1 MKKYPDYMIDK
12 INNVLYG
19 VLMVVG
25 VISLAGIVGIMFC
38 EFWKLATM

>member
-1 MKKYPDYMIDK
+1 MIDK

-25 VISLAGIVGIMFC
+25 AVSLAGIVGIMIY
-38 EFWKLATM
+38 EIWKIVIM